1 MSSREVDEIKS
12 KIDVAEFLGEYIKLI
27 PAGATYKALCPF
39 HNEKSPSLVI
49 SPQKQIWRCFGCNEG
64 GDIFTF
70 LEKIEGVGF
79 GEALKILANKA
90 GVKLETRTFVNKELD
105 SHKERLYILCDL
117 ASRYFHKVLL
127 DSSQAETAR
136 KYLKDRGVSDQIIM
150 DFQIGYSIDS
160 WDGLVNF
167 LKKKGFS
174 DKEIFGAGLSVQK
187 TKGVG
192 FYDRFR
198 GRIMFPIC
206 DIYGRTVG
214 FGGRVMAGTAD
225 TAKYINSPQGEIY
238 NKSVILY
245 GLNVAKDYIKKG
257 DLCILVEGYMD
268 VVPSHQVG
276 VKNVVSISGTALTIE
291 QIKLIKRFTSNIALA
306 LDMDAAGQNAA
317 ERSIELAMQE
327 GMEIKVITL
336 PFGKDPGE
344 CIKNDPLDWPKAIKG
359 AKSVM
364 DHFFTK
370 ILTDEALDNPENR
383 KKAVQYLLKK
393 ISNLSS
399 KIDQDHWIKKLSNK
413 VTIAE
418 NILWEELKR
427 QNSLIKNPNT
437 PKSKLED
444 SSEKNSK
451 ISKDSTVFKRLLG
464 ITLMFPIM
472 FPHLVDNLALE
483 DIEIDSVGLYKT
495 LIIFYNSN
503 SDLVNRVSVDNS
515 GFDLFDSFKQFI
527 VDKNLDT
534 QLTQLIDESFL
545 LSQNEYGELNS
556 KEAKFEMMQM
566 IRSLKLDYIT
576 RKIESLKRELE
587 KAEVVADKASV
598 DAIYSEIS
606 ELLQQKNSIK

>member
-1 MSSREVDEIKS
+1 MGNEVEEIKS

-39 HNEKSPSLVI
+39 HNEKTPSLVV

-64 GDIFTF
+64 GDIFSF

-79 GEALKILANKA
+79 GEAIKILANKA
-90 GVKLETRTFVNKELD
+90 GVTLQSRTFVNKELD
-105 SHKERLYILCDL
+105 SHKERLYTLCDL
-117 ASRYFHKVLL
+117 TARYFHKVLL
-127 DSSQAETAR
+127 DSSQAEIAR
-136 KYLKDRGVSDQIIM
+136 KYLQDRGVSDEIIM
-150 DFQIGYSIDS
+150 NFEIGYSIDS
-160 WDGLVNF
+160 WDNLVSF

-174 DKEIFGAGLSVQK
+174 DKEIFSAGLCVQK

-214 FGGRVMAGTAD
+214 FGGRIMAGSAD

-245 GLNVAKDYIKKG
+245 GLNLAKESIKKN

-306 LDMDAAGQNAA
+306 LDMDSAGQTAA

-344 CIKNDPLDWPKAIKG
+344 CIKNNPDDWSKAIKG

-364 DHFFTK
+364 EYFFAK
-370 ILTDEALDNPENR
+370 VITDEALDNSESK
-383 KKAVQYLLKK
+383 KKALQYLLKK
-393 ISNLSS
+393 TSKLSS

-413 VTIAE
+413 VSISE
-418 NILWEELKR
+418 SVLWEEMKR
-427 QNSLIKNPNT
+427 QDSPSKAPNNF
-437 PKSKLED
+437 KSKIEVVP
-444 SSEKNSK
+444 EKNAK
-451 ISKDSTVFKRLLG
+451 ISKDKTVFKRLLG
-464 ITLMFPIM
+464 LSLVFPTLIS
-472 FPHLVDNLALE
+472 HLVDNLALE
-483 DIEIDSVGLYKT
+483 DMEEDLIGLYKI

-515 GFDLFDSFKQFI
+515 GFDLFDSFKQSI
-527 VDKNLDT
+527 TEKELGQQMILQVE
-534 QLTQLIDESFL
+534 ESFL
-545 LSQNEYGELNS
+545 LSQSEYGELDS
-556 KEAKFEMMQM
+556 KQAKLEMMQL
-566 IRSLKLDYIT
+566 IKSVKLDGIT
-576 RKIESLKRELE
+576 KKIGLLKRELE
-587 KAEVVADKASV
+587 RAEATADHGKV
-598 DAIYSEIS
+598 DAIYSEIND
-606 ELLQQKNSIK
+606 LLQQKNSIK

>member
-1 MSSREVDEIKS
+1 MSSREIDEIKS

-39 HNEKSPSLVI
+39 HNEKTPSLVI

-64 GDIFTF
+64 GDIFSF

-90 GVKLETRTFVNKELD
+90 GVKLESRTVVNKELD
-105 SHKERLYILCDL
+105 SHKERLFILCDL
-117 ASRYFHKVLL
+117 AARYFHKVLL

-136 KYLKDRGVSDQIIM
+136 KYLGDRGVSDEIIM
-150 DFQIGYSIDS
+150 DFKIGYSIDS
-160 WDGLVNF
+160 WDGLVSF

-214 FGGRVMAGTAD
+214 FGGRIMAGATD

-245 GLNVAKDYIKKG
+245 GLNLAKDQIKKG

-306 LDMDAAGQNAA
+306 LDMDSAGQTAA

-344 CIKNDPLDWPKAIKG
+344 CIKNNPSDWPKAIKE

-364 DHFFTK
+364 EYFFAKVLIDST
-370 ILTDEALDNPENR
+370 LDSPENT

-399 KIDQDHWIKKLSNK
+399 KIDQDYWIKKLSNR
-413 VTIAE
+413 VSVSE

-427 QNSLIKNPNT
+427 QNLLLKNPNNSRG
-437 PKSKLED
+437 KSEVI
-444 SSEKNSK
+444 SEKVPK
-451 ISKDSTVFKRLLG
+451 IRQDSTVFKRLLG
-464 ITLMFPIM
+464 LIFMFPTM
-472 FPHLVDNLALE
+472 FSHLVDNLAPDNLE
-483 DIEIDSVGLYKT
+483 NDSVGLYKK

-503 SDLVNRVSVDNS
+503 SDLINRVSVDNS

-527 VDKNLDT
+527 LEKESDMKITSLVE
-534 QLTQLIDESFL
+534 ESFL
-545 LSQNEYGELNS
+545 LSQNEYGEFDL
-556 KEAKFEMMQM
+556 KEAKLEMMQL
-566 IRSLKLDYIT
+566 IKSLKLDYIT
-576 RKIESLKRELE
+576 KKIESLKRELE
-587 KAEVVADKASV
+587 RAEVVADKASV
-598 DAIYSEIS
+598 DPIYSKIS